1 MNASDTYRQYQDARD
16 AAWRTLLRFSVR
28 ALPADVFRIAKELGI
43 AVHPH
48 PLPGDDPALPL
59 LRRLPGPS
67 VCRTL
72 LLGRAWHVY
81 FLAPLDESR
90 RRFALAHE
98 LGHVILRHEKMALRP
113 GVRIFKSSENAG
125 DLIEDPLDIS
135 DYAADIFAIRLLAP
149 ACVLHEMHIDQPG
162 RIAALCGMPP
172 KAAALRGERMELLNA
187 RNAFFSHPL
196 ERQVRDQFLPF
207 IRGAAPPD
215 ATARSASPLTMP
227 LPEPPRKKEP
237 PPVAAPAPEPPAES
251 PPPEPPSRFS
261 RGFWIALGA
270 ALLAALLLLIIRY
283 A

>member
-48 PLPGDDPALPL
+48 PLPADDPARTL
-59 LRRLPGPS
+59 LGRLPGPS
-67 VCRTL
+67 VCRAL

-81 FLAPLDESR
+81 FLVPLDENR

-98 LGHVILRHEKMALRP
+98 LGHIILGHEKTAVRP
-113 GVRIFKSSENAG
+113 GVRAFRSNENAG

-149 ACVLHEMHIDQPG
+149 ACVLHEMHIDRPG
-162 RIAALCGMPP
+162 RIAALCGLPP

-207 IRGAAPPD
+207 IRGYGQVPTESRP
-215 ATARSASPLTMP
+215 ASPLSMP
-227 LPEPPRKKEP
+227 LPEPRKKEP
-237 PPVAAPAPEPPAES
+237 APMAAPAPVQELPPPSPPA
-251 PPPEPPSRFS
+251 PPARPSM
-261 RGFWIALGA
+261 GFWIVLGA
-270 ALLAALLLLIIRY
+270 ALLAALLLIIIRY

>member
-1 MNASDTYRQYQDARD
+1 MNESDTYRQYQDARD
-16 AAWRTLLRFSVR
+16 AAWRTLLRFSVC

-43 AVHPH
+43 AVHSH
-48 PLPGDDPALPL
+48 PLPADDLALAL
-59 LRRLPGPS
+59 FRRLPGPS

-81 FLAPLDESR
+81 FLASLDESR

-98 LGHVILRHEKMALRP
+98 LGHIILGHEKMALRP
-113 GVRIFKSSENAG
+113 GVRVFKSTENAG

-196 ERQVRDQFLPF
+196 ERQVRDRFLPF
-207 IRGAAPPD
+207 IRGYGQAPTETRP
-215 ATARSASPLTMP
+215 TIPLSLP
-227 LPEPPRKKEP
+227 LPESPRKKEP
-237 PPVAAPAPEPPAES
+237 PPLAASAPEPPAES
-251 PPPEPPSRFS
+251 LPPELPAHHS
-261 RGFWIALGA
+261 RGFWIVLGA

>member
-1 MNASDTYRQYQDARD
+1 MNESDTYRQYQDARD

-43 AVHPH
+43 AVHAH
-48 PLPGDDPALPL
+48 PLPADDPALPL

-67 VCRTL
+67 VCRAL

-98 LGHVILRHEKMALRP
+98 LGHIILGHEKIALRP
-113 GVRIFKSSENAG
+113 GVRIFKSSESAG

-207 IRGAAPPD
+207 IRGAAQPD
-215 ATARSASPLTMP
+215 ATARSASPLTIP

-237 PPVAAPAPEPPAES
+237 PPVAAPAPEPPAE
-251 PPPEPPSRFS
+251 PPPEPPARSS
-261 RGFWIALGA
+261 RGFWIILGA
-270 ALLAALLLLIIRY
+270 ALLAAILLLMIRY